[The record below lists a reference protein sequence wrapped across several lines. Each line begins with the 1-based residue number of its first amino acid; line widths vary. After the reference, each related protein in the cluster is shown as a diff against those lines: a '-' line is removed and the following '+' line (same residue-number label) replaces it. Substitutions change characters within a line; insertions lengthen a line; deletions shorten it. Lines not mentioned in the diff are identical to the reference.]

1 MDEAMFFK
9 GYRDRL
15 DNKLRHKNAQITRTE
30 RLLET
35 LPAEQKPAFQAL
47 LEEARSQRDQ
57 IQGELDELFQL
68 LEQKKK
74 GN

>member
-1 MDEAMFFK
+1 MFFK
-9 GYRDRL
+9 GYRERL

-47 LEEARSQRDQ
+47 LEEARNQRDQ

-74 GN
+74 GK